1 MTDTLCPTCLEPIPA
16 GRETCPACGTRVD
29 AHPTWEGQAVV
40 TNWTA
45 PKGTVDQGSGPDEFV
60 PLQAPAHG
68 NGMTIGLVQLASAVA
83 LTVAALVMWRIAEVQ
98 IVNDDPWAHWDLV
111 WYVSAAVSIALMIAW
126 TVVLVRMFRKR
137 GRRV

>member
-1 MTDTLCPTCLEPIPA
+1 
-16 GRETCPACGTRVD
+16 
-29 AHPTWEGQAVV
+29 
-40 TNWTA
+40 
-45 PKGTVDQGSGPDEFV
+45 
-60 PLQAPAHG
+60 
-68 NGMTIGLVQLASAVA
+68 MTIGLVQLASAVA

-111 WYVSAAVSIALMIAW
+111 WYVSAAMSIALMIAW